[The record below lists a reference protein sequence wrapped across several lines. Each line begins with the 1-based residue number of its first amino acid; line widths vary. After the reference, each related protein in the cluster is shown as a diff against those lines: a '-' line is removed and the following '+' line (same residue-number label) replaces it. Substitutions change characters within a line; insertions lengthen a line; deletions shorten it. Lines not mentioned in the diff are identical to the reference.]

1 MILKNLKEKMNP
13 SVSLVC
19 VDVYI
24 HTKFI
29 SLFSLSSENCGN
41 NC

>member
-1 MILKNLKEKMNP
+1 MISKNLKEKMDP

-29 SLFSLSSENCGN
+29 TLFSFFSENCGN